1 VLRDSKLH
9 GFCSVLGPI
18 CDIDVLQ
25 VALGVQLKEIL
36 GQNDFFVVE
45 LSDVHEHLFSPKFVD
60 GINDPIFLGDFLRI
74 LDIIAFSELYYGL
87 I

>member
-1 VLRDSKLH
+1 
-9 GFCSVLGPI
+9 
-18 CDIDVLQ
+18 
-25 VALGVQLKEIL
+25 VALGVQLKEIF